1 MYDRKPQNSVK
12 QLSFK
17 KKLKRPET
25 CIYEL
30 FLGGSTVLELT
41 CMIINC
47 ISNKSNSTEE
57 VNTAFN
63 KLTIHL
69 EIED

>member
-1 MYDRKPQNSVK
+1 M
-12 QLSFK
+12 
-17 KKLKRPET
+17 
-25 CIYEL
+25 
-30 FLGGSTVLELT
+30 LELT

-47 ISNKSNSTEE
+47 ISNKSNSIEE